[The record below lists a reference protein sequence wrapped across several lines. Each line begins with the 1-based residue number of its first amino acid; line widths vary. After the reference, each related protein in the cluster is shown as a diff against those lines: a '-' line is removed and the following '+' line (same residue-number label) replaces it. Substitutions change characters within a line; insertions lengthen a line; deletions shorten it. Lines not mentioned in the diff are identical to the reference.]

1 MTIARRHWYRRRATS
16 PLLAITLCC
25 SEYSPEI
32 VWILYL
38 DYLLRRWWTYHW
50 LALYTLWWRCD
61 TDKAEV
67 VDGLDCGNPRALRDP
82 QVIIIKLNTY
92 RPSKSSPIS
101 IVHRAMQ
108 LKSTTK
114 PVFVYVVPPSKMTN
128 YSALTD
134 QLGTQVSLNCAT
146 PCDDPLTHFPAAVA
160 SDRVTK

>member
-1 MTIARRHWYRRRATS
+1 MTLRHGQGGSSGRTRLWEPTSFARPPS
-16 PLLAITLCC
+16 
-25 SEYSPEI
+25 
-32 VWILYL
+32 
-38 DYLLRRWWTYHW
+38 DY
-50 LALYTLWWRCD
+50 
-61 TDKAEV
+61 
-67 VDGLDCGNPRALRDP
+67 
-82 QVIIIKLNTY
+82 Q
-92 RPSKSSPIS
+92 
-101 IVHRAMQ
+101 Q